1 MAEVSFQKTPDAAKE
16 GAVIEIAA
24 TVTPVEGVVVESV
37 NSHTPAAPA
46 PTEAPVAPV
55 AAAAPAGPTGAT
67 GTPGVAGTP
76 APALPIDT
84 TPVAAIPTAAAPAPV
99 TALATVP
106 TGGAVTKAH
115 DPTAIDND
123 DNIGFDDVILPRIN
137 IVQKVGDLSA
147 IFPGGNIVLNQ
158 QVEIHEPLFIHPED
172 PKLNKPGTGLLTL
185 TVIGFRKRQ
194 FTEKVAGGK
203 LGMLLN
209 TEEDV
214 VKNGGTLDYNEWK
227 ASVEAA
233 KIAGNPPAKRR
244 FERLATAL
252 ILIEKPEFLTDADHV
267 LFPYDFEG
275 KYYTLCLWSMKGISY
290 TSGAKLMFTARKI
303 GHLRAGYSAQSW
315 SVTTKLET
323 YGDNMAYKPILKPG
337 AKNSDSFRKFCRTII
352 GQE

>member
-1 MAEVSFQKTPDAAKE
+1 MEISFQKPTEATPADKA
-16 GAVIEIAA
+16 GAVIEVQA
-24 TVTPVEGVVVESV
+24 TVTPAEGVVVESV
-37 NSHTPAAPA
+37 NTHVPTAAEAAPVV
-46 PTEAPVAPV
+46 APVAPV
-55 AAAAPAGPTGAT
+55 AP
-67 GTPGVAGTP
+67 VA
-76 APALPIDT
+76 IDT
-84 TPVAAIPTAAAPAPV
+84 APVAAIPTAAAPSTAVAIPAPAGPV
-99 TALATVP
+99 V
-106 TGGAVTKAH
+106 KH
-115 DPTAIDND
+115 QDPTAIDND

-158 QVEIHEPLFIHPED
+158 QVEIHEPQFIHPEN
-172 PKLNKPGTGLLTL
+172 PALNKAGTGLLNL

-209 TEEDV
+209 SEEDV

-227 ASVEAA
+227 ASEEAS
-233 KIAGNPPAKRR
+233 KLPGNPPAKRR

-252 ILIEKPEFLTDADHV
+252 ILIEKPAFLADDDHV

-303 GHLRAGYSAQSW
+303 GHLRNGYSAQSW
-315 SVTTKLET
+315 SVTTKLEK
-323 YGDNMAYKPILKPG
+323 YGENMAYKPILKPG